1 VGLLAGAFIPSGLA
15 TTAVSHAKTVKHRK
29 HVKAVKVTV
38 VAKEWSFKLS
48 KTTVPAGSTVAFKVV
63 NKGKIGHDFKIAGK
77 KTKLLAPGKS
87 QTITVKFSKKKKR
100 YAYVCTVTGHARLG
114 MKGTFGVGVSAT
126 GGGSGGGGGGGGT
139 TTTPTT
145 TTTAGNV
152 GTAKTTVTGHARL
165 GMKGTFGVG
174 VSATGGGGTGGGGGG
189 GGGTTTTPTTTT
201 TAGNVGT
208 AKTTV
213 TVNMVEYDFQ
223 LSQTTI
229 PSGQVTFVVKNSGAE
244 VHNFDINGTKSGALL
259 APGTTETWTVALA
272 PGQYLYT
279 CDVPFHVSY
288 GMTGTFTV
296 TP

>member
-1 VGLLAGAFIPSGLA
+1 LRRNFKWTVGLLVLLGVGLLAGAFIPSGHA
-15 TTAVSHAKTVKHRK
+15 TTDTSHAKTIKHAK
-29 HVKAVKVTV
+29 KAVKITV

-48 KTTVPAGSTVAFKVV
+48 KRTVPAGSTVSFKVV
-63 NKGKIGHDFKIAGK
+63 NKGKIGHDFKLAGK

-126 GGGSGGGGGGGGT
+126 PGGGGTGGGGGGGT

-152 GTAKTTVTGHARL
+152 G
-165 GMKGTFGVG
+165 
-174 VSATGGGGTGGGGGG
+174 S
-189 GGGTTTTPTTTT
+189 
-201 TAGNVGT
+201 

-213 TVNMVEYDFQ
+213 TVNMVDYAFQ
-223 LSQTTI
+223 LSQSTI
-229 PSGQVTFVVKNSGAE
+229 PSGQVTFVVKNSGNE
-244 VHNFDINGTKSGALL
+244 VHNFDVNGSHSGALL
-259 APGTTETWTVALA
+259 APGASETWTVALA

-279 CDVPFHVSY
+279 CDVPFHVDR
-288 GMTGTFTV
+288 GMTGTFNV

>member
-1 VGLLAGAFIPSGLA
+1 MRRNIKWTVGLLALLGVGLLAGAFIPSGLA
-15 TTAVSHAKTVKHRK
+15 TTASSHAKTVK

-48 KTTVPAGSTVAFKVV
+48 KGTVPAGSTVAFKVV

-100 YAYVCTVTGHARLG
+100 YAFICTVTGHARLG
-114 MKGTFGVGVSAT
+114 MKGTFGVGESAK
-126 GGGSGGGGGGGGT
+126 
-139 TTTPTT
+139 PP
-145 TTTAGNV
+145 
-152 GTAKTTVTGHARL
+152 
-165 GMKGTFGVG
+165 
-174 VSATGGGGTGGGGGG
+174 TGGGGSGGGGGG